1 MYVEISIELNDGQ
14 IIRRRCDAPMGS
26 WSRPVPDERV
36 TAKASALLTEA
47 IGAEKTAAV
56 ERAIAATGRFHI
68 RPLMALLA

>member
-1 MYVEISIELNDGQ
+1 
-14 IIRRRCDAPMGS
+14 
-26 WSRPVPDERV
+26 VPDERV